1 MGDLICVGF
10 YRIGIFSKA
19 KSVARSRAFRRVL
32 TGTRNQTRIAQ
43 LLGSCTM
50 ATQSCP
56 DCDTPGDGD
65 CRRCHGEG
73 KTFPDKSFG
82 KFSAEIPC
90 VRCKGTGACPTCGGT
105 GVVEVGGESG

>member
-1 MGDLICVGF
+1 M
-10 YRIGIFSKA
+10 RKA
-19 KSVARSRAFRRVL
+19 ESVRRAL

-43 LLGSCTM
+43 SVGTCTM

-56 DCDTPGDGD
+56 DCDTPGEGD

-82 KFSAEIPC
+82 KFAAEIPC
-90 VRCKGTGACPTCGGT
+90 PRCKGTGACPTCGGT
-105 GVVEVGGESG
+105 GVIEVGGESG